1 MSNLETDI
9 FADGFLSDEDASL
22 KAKGSSV
29 KFGLNTGKL
38 TRFEYSETSGKDKN
52 KKAIEI
58 DINIGERV
66 IRTWLNEIDRVYGKD
81 NQILTDKDSEEYAK
95 AYKDTLNT
103 VRGVVS
109 HYLKIFYTEDDLKNK
124 IKSNGINT
132 LVDYFKFASA
142 GVNAAMKTKGN
153 DVDVFLQ
160 YQFKKSAGQ
169 KITFLEMPQNMKY
182 GAFICKAI
190 KPVGEWTEV
199 RDSEGL
205 SYKDKEGNTH
215 RFKRDASYLTT
226 KMANQQK
233 EEDDN
238 NTSKAGEAMNGSTNS
253 SQTAW

>member
-22 KAKGSSV
+22 KVKGSSV
-29 KFGLNTGKL
+29 RFGLNTGKL
-38 TRFEYSETSGKDKN
+38 TRFEYTETSGKDKN

-58 DINIGERV
+58 EITVGERV
-66 IRTWLNEIDRVYGKD
+66 FKVWLNEIDRVFGKD
-81 NQILTDKDSEEYAK
+81 GEITDKNSEEYVK
-95 AYKDTLNT
+95 AYKDALNT
-103 VRGVVS
+103 IKGVIT

-160 YQFKKSAGQ
+160 YQYKKSIGQ
-169 KITFLEMPQNMKY
+169 KITFLEMTQNLKY

-199 RDSEGL
+199 RDAEGL
-205 SYKDKEGNTH
+205 SYKDREGNIH
-215 RFKRDASYLTT
+215 KFKRDVRYLDT

-233 EEDDN
+233 EEDDD

-253 SQTAW
+253 SQTGW